1 MLDDR
6 GWGGPVPVPAWSLRA
21 LRARVSGGNRCGRL
35 VEVSFR
41 WLSGGVSAAAASRA
55 GLLEQLAKASGTS
68 EWLAGAMPV
77 ARARGGR
84 FLLRTCELGAVES
97 GVT

>member
-1 MLDDR
+1 MAKR
-6 GWGGPVPVPAWSLRA
+6 RRICS
-21 LRARVSGGNRCGRL
+21 
-35 VEVSFR
+35 
-41 WLSGGVSAAAASRA
+41 SRA

-84 FLLRTCELGAVES
+84 FLLRTCELGADES